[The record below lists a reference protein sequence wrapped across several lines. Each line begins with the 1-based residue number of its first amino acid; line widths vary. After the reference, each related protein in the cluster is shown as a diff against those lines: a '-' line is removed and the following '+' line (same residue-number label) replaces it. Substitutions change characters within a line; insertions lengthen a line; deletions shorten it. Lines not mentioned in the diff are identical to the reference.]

1 MDQWLC
7 VLLDNEIAVLG
18 TVYSLFLRP
27 KSVEVSVRKGKE
39 KSYLMATGDWRLLRF
54 FHEK

>member
-27 KSVEVSVRKGKE
+27 KSVRFAVRKGKE
-39 KSYLMATGDWRLLRF
+39 KSYLMATW
-54 FHEK
+54 